1 MTSVIAYMLSIMK
14 IGLIGLPS
22 TGKTTFFQLLT
33 GTDSNQN
40 KSEANLGI
48 AKVPDDRI
56 DFLSGIYK
64 PKKTTYAT
72 IEVTD
77 IQGIQPSTSTGK
89 SSSLHFLEAVRQVDA
104 LVHVVRAFK
113 NDDVFHTEGSI
124 DPLRDIETVNLELLF
139 ADLA

>member
-1 MTSVIAYMLSIMK
+1 MFVERRTSISLLTSVIAYMLSIMK

-40 KSEANLGI
+40 KSEANPLGI

-89 SSSLHFLEAVRQVDA
+89 ELFLTFSRSCPDRWMPWYMWSGLLKTMMFSIQKAV
-104 LVHVVRAFK
+104 
-113 NDDVFHTEGSI
+113 
-124 DPLRDIETVNLELLF
+124 
-139 ADLA
+139 

>member
-1 MTSVIAYMLSIMK
+1 MFVERRTSISLLTSVIAYMLSIMK

-64 PKKTTYAT
+64 PKTTYAT

-77 IQGIQPSTSTGK
+77 IQGYSPQLPR
-89 SSSLHFLEAVRQVDA
+89 ARA
-104 LVHVVRAFK
+104 LPYIFSKLSDRWMPCTCGQAFK
-113 NDDVFHTEGSI
+113 NDDVFPYRRQYRSS
-124 DPLRDIETVNLELLF
+124 
-139 ADLA
+139 